1 MHEFLVALRGEMN
14 ERRTQVALQ
23 AFALLDEDV
32 DGVVDGDVLLD
43 TYEPAGHPDVV
54 SGKRTE
60 TAVTREF
67 LDTFDGADK
76 DGDVT
81 PSGFLR
87 YSANVSATIDSDE
100 EYEAMMR
107 GVWQL
112 PVGDSGCRR
121 VVSTLGD
128 RGLSTSTC
136 IHCPASSVTT
146 NLYKYP
152 DLQKPRP
159 HTVLAPTHTTTFI
172 PRRSR

>member
-1 MHEFLVALRGEMN
+1 M
-14 ERRTQVALQ
+14 
-23 AFALLDEDV
+23 

-54 SGKRTE
+54 SGARTE

-76 DGDVT
+76 DGDVI

-112 PVGDSGCRR
+112 PPGDSGCRR
-121 VVSTLGD
+121 VVSPSKGA
-128 RGLSTSTC
+128 
-136 IHCPASSVTT
+136 PAV
-146 NLYKYP
+146 Y
-152 DLQKPRP
+152 
-159 HTVLAPTHTTTFI
+159 
-172 PRRSR
+172 RRA